1 MEEKDTQII
10 TLLTAQ
16 DELANIAKD
25 FIRSEQA
32 FKEENSLDYER
43 YRRSMW
49 CWIHNLETSIQKFK
63 DGLV

>member
-1 MEEKDTQII
+1 MEDKDTQII

-32 FKEENSLDYER
+32 FKEENSHDFEC

-49 CWIHNLETSIQKFK
+49 CWIHNLETSIQRFK

>member
-1 MEEKDTQII
+1 MEDKDTQII
-10 TLLTAQ
+10 TLLIAQ
-16 DELANIAKD
+16 EELTNIAKT

-43 YRRSMW
+43 YRQSMW
-49 CWIHNLETSIQKFK
+49 CWIHNLETSIKKFK